1 MGCSNRILTC
11 VLPDALVLQQQQ
23 CSHLPHYLPFSLP
36 HYLPFS
42 LPHYLPFSLPHYLP
56 FSLPHYL
63 PFSLPH
69 YLPFS
74 LPHYL
79 PFSLPHYLPFSLPHY
94 LPFSLP
100 HYLPF
105 SLPHYLPFSLPH
117 YLPFSLP
124 HYLPFSLPHY
134 LPFSLPHYLPFSL
147 PHLHPSSPNAPLEQP
162 RWRAKSA
169 GFVGQPFRQS
179 LLSSDLPGVPD
190 ESPMYLADCRAP
202 QRGANVARIQAIP
215 RPSGK
220 PARHGMAQ
228 GEARHLGRTAST
240 ALVAAAERAA
250 GEQAAE
256 VQDGA
261 CDGVTVQVGS
271 GTAGGAAAEGTLFRA
286 LEAEEVRRQGHRMV
300 EFIADYL
307 QGVGAR
313 PVRCSVQVRCVC
325 VCRAVPW
332 LAAPWQKHGSV
343 KEQGTGSV
351 REQGTGSVR
360 EQGTGSVREQG
371 TGSVREQ
378 GTGSVREQ
386 GTGSVREQGT
396 GSCGVDGVLLGSTSA
411 AAASSW
417 AGRMLK
423 PALTCFSLEA
433 LLSPHPSSPH
443 TPPLP
448 PSTVLHRT
456 DISSAIL
463 PGVTHW
469 QSPSFFAF
477 FSSPTS
483 AAAIC
488 GDALISALNVVG
500 FSWAAAPTATELEGI
515 VMDWMADLLGLPE
528 GFHSVKSGEE
538 GWGSGGCSSVAT
550 PSSAPST
557 WWASPGLLLPLPRSS
572 SHCHRLAGGAGA
584 APWVPLG
591 EVREGRGSDVGTN
604 GLRESGAVWQALC
617 SFASAAQTN
626 EHQHSLRTLI
636 LPYLT
641 PPTCRACLCHCGG
654 MAGGRGGGVIH
665 GTASEALLV
674 VLLAARRRV
683 LDRVVGQPG
692 SAAAPGR
699 VGTPAAAGATAGGG
713 NVGVRGEATDM
724 FPWASMPEGNVRVL
738 PTTAASA
745 YALTA
750 RQLLD
755 AVQSD
760 EAAGLLPFFL
770 ILTVSSRYLAV
781 PFFLTLWKWK
791 LPRSFQAHVIV
802 SHLTHETV
810 RVCLFARLSPPAASF
825 PTLHAAGAW
834 RLICL
839 IRLAIART
847 DPGVLACLSPA
858 STAMRSFLST
868 CLLCSSATSCQVG
881 STSSTTVDPIAPL
894 AAIAKEHGMW
904 VHVDAAYA
912 GMACMCTEM
921 RHHLAGMH
929 LADSLA
935 SNAHKW
941 LLTRFGCCCLW
952 TQDSTLLVEQLSILP
967 EYLTNKASERQQVVD
982 WEIPIG
988 RRFRSLKLWMV
999 LRTYG
1004 AEGIRAYIRR
1014 HVALAEWF
1022 EEAVRQ
1028 DERFQHAT
1036 HVLPLPL
1043 PVAPQLMAPRPFA
1056 LVCFRLKPPAPS
1068 AFTHSGMACGGQYT
1082 LRMAIGAVKT
1092 GMTHVQAAWR
1102 LIQTEASKL
1111 LQEGK
1116 FPTSRGQE
1124 EIASER

>member
-1 MGCSNRILTC
+1 M
-11 VLPDALVLQQQQ
+11 A
-23 CSHLPHYLPFSLP
+23 
-36 HYLPFS
+36 
-42 LPHYLPFSLPHYLP
+42 
-56 FSLPHYL
+56 
-63 PFSLPH
+63 
-69 YLPFS
+69 
-74 LPHYL
+74 
-79 PFSLPHYLPFSLPHY
+79 
-94 LPFSLP
+94 
-100 HYLPF
+100 
-105 SLPHYLPFSLPH
+105 
-117 YLPFSLP
+117 
-124 HYLPFSLPHY
+124 
-134 LPFSLPHYLPFSL
+134 
-147 PHLHPSSPNAPLEQP
+147 A
-162 RWRAKSA
+162 
-169 GFVGQPFRQS
+169 
-179 LLSSDLPGVPD
+179 
-190 ESPMYLADCRAP
+190 
-202 QRGANVARIQAIP
+202 RG
-215 RPSGK
+215 RP
-220 PARHGMAQ
+220 A
-228 GEARHLGRTAST
+228 T

-396 GSCGVDGVLLGSTSA
+396 GI
-411 AAASSW
+411 
-417 AGRMLK
+417 
-423 PALTCFSLEA
+423 TCFSLEA

-584 APWVPLG
+584 APWV
-591 EVREGRGSDVGTN
+591 
-604 GLRESGAVWQALC
+604 
-617 SFASAAQTN
+617 
-626 EHQHSLRTLI
+626 SL
-636 LPYLT
+636 
-641 PPTCRACLCHCGG
+641 
-654 MAGGRGGGVIH
+654 GGRGGGVIH

-674 VLLAARRRV
+674 VLLAAWRRV
-683 LDRVVGQPG
+683 LDR
-692 SAAAPGR
+692 
-699 VGTPAAAGATAGGG
+699 
-713 NVGVRGEATDM
+713 
-724 FPWASMPEGNVRVL
+724 MPEGNVRVL

-921 RHHLAGMH
+921 RHHLAGVH

-952 TQDSTLLVEQLSILP
+952 TQDSTSLVEQLSILP

-999 LRTYG
+999 LRMYG

-1068 AFTHSGMACGGQYT
+1068 AFTHSGMACGGAGEGGLDKGVEGADGGREVNAALLEAINSSGQAYLTHTVLSGQYT

-1092 GMTHVQAAWR
+1092 EMTHVQAAWR

-1111 LQEGK
+1111 LQECK